1 MPRIPVKIKI
11 FGYLERI
18 RLLTFDILKKK
29 TVTSITYCL
38 LYYLDG
44 IKKIKLDTGRYQT
57 KGT

>member
-29 TVTSITYCL
+29 TVTSITYSVVL
-38 LYYLDG
+38 PWWD
-44 IKKIKLDTGRYQT
+44 KKNKIRYR
-57 KGT
+57 